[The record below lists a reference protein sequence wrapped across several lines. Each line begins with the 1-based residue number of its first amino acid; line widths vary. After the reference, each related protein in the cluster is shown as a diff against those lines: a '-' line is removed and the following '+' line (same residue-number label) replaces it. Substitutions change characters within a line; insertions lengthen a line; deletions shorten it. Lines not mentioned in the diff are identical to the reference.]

1 MELLQ
6 IFGSPCAFD
15 VPEGHPKH
23 GNPLC
28 PQRCRQVPVVRA
40 APPAP
45 LMTPQDIAAAPRA
58 LLMWGTHPV
67 NLQGDCF

>member
-6 IFGSPCAFD
+6 ISGSPCAFD

-28 PQRCRQVPVVRA
+28 PQRCRQVPVVRI
-40 APPAP
+40 APPH
-45 LMTPQDIAAAPRA
+45 TPQDIVAAPRA
-58 LLMWGTHPV
+58 LPMGGLTP
-67 NLQGDCF
+67 